1 MGVDAIPFSS
11 ATDPIGL
18 VNQFVGK
25 YCNTLSS
32 VKKLCRQG
40 LKERG
45 ICTLLER
52 VHNAINSV
60 LLVLKALSDTTSRA
74 KDVAK
79 VSKSMAKST
88 LKSRVRAIKG
98 LLNAL
103 PGLRYL
109 WQ

>member
-1 MGVDAIPFSS
+1 
-11 ATDPIGL
+11 
-18 VNQFVGK
+18 
-25 YCNTLSS
+25 
-32 VKKLCRQG
+32 
-40 LKERG
+40 
-45 ICTLLER
+45 
-52 VHNAINSV
+52 V